1 MGPGPPL
8 PPPRACSP
16 NDRDDP
22 QDSLEDGQEA
32 EGQEEDLGA
41 RATPQGQSPFLMTG
55 LELLPLE
62 EEASVTDPPT
72 VITGAWVPG
81 GF

>member
-8 PPPRACSP
+8 PPARACSP
-16 NDRDDP
+16 NDGDDP
-22 QDSLEDGQEA
+22 QDSLEEGQEA

-41 RATPQGQSPFLMTG
+41 HSTPHGQSPFLMTG

-72 VITGAWVPG
+72 VITGT
-81 GF
+81 